1 VTLPTILLA
10 AAALIAAVLT
20 IVADQMERWRLIYIL
35 RPLTLILIIGLA
47 ALGRPAAPSAYKYF
61 ILGGLGLSLAGDAFM
76 MLRRKRFEIGLA
88 AFLFAHLCYIAAF
101 RTGMLPRFA
110 LQPLLP
116 LVIFAALLLRTLLP
130 YLGKLKYP
138 VLLYVA
144 IITAMAALAAG
155 RFIQWGGTKPLCAF
169 AGAALFLASDSVLA
183 YNRFAK
189 PIPRAQIII
198 LGTYFAAQ
206 ALIALSV

>member
-1 VTLPTILLA
+1 MG
-10 AAALIAAVLT
+10 AVLT
-20 IVADQMERWRLIYIL
+20 IIADQRKKDRQIYVL
-35 RPLTLILIIGLA
+35 RPLTGLLIIGIA
-47 ALGRPAAPSAYKYF
+47 ALGRSAAPPTYKYF
-61 ILGGLGLSLAGDAFM
+61 ILGGLSLSLAGDAFM
-76 MLRRKRFEIGLA
+76 MLRRKRFELGLA
-88 AFLFAHLCYIAAF
+88 AFLLAHICYIAAF

-130 YLGKLKYP
+130 YLGKMKYP

-144 IITAMAALAAG
+144 VITAMAALAAG
-155 RFIQWGGTKPLCAF
+155 RYIQWGGGKPLFAF
-169 AGAALFLASDSVLA
+169 AGAALFLASDAVLA

-198 LGTYFAAQ
+198 LGTYFTAQ
-206 ALIALSV
+206 TLIALSV

>member
-10 AAALIAAVLT
+10 GAALTGAALTIAA
-20 IVADQMERWRLIYIL
+20 DQTKRWRLVYVL
-35 RPLTLILIIGLA
+35 KPLTLLLIIGLA
-47 ALGRPAAPSAYKYF
+47 ALGRPAALPAYKYF
-61 ILGGLGLSLAGDAFM
+61 ILGGLSLSLAGDAFM
-76 MLRRKRFEIGLA
+76 MLRKKRFELGLA
-88 AFLFAHLCYIAAF
+88 AFLLAHLFYIAAF
-101 RTGMLPRFA
+101 RIDMLPRFA

-130 YLGKLKYP
+130 YLGKMKYP

-144 IITAMAALAAG
+144 VIIAMAALAAG
-155 RFIQWGGTKPLCAF
+155 RFIQWGGAKPLCAF
-169 AGAALFLASDSVLA
+169 AGAMLFLASDTVLA
-183 YNRFAK
+183 YDRFAK

-206 ALIALSV
+206 TLIALSV